1 MENSKK
7 EIDFDFDSNRNRLYL
22 PGGVDEGGG
31 ERESGHGRDG
41 DGYPDIERGGGNES
55 GSAAAGAAVGLS
67 EKDDPAP
74 TITGGK
80 DDGHE
85 QKGGRR
91 RCEVGND

>member
-1 MENSKK
+1 MKA
-7 EIDFDFDSNRNRLYL
+7 IDFDSNRNRLYL

-55 GSAAAGAAVGLS
+55 GSPAAVGLR

-80 DDGHE
+80 DDGHK

-91 RCEVGND
+91 RRQVGDY